1 MNLALNRFLKGLII
15 SITITFSLS
24 SANAQHAIDQ
34 ILGVVGSE
42 KILLSDIEQEHLRLK
57 MQGVEMQ
64 GDAKCNVF
72 EDLLIHKLLIHQA
85 AIDSIEVGTAMVE
98 AEMERRLRYFVNQV
112 GSEAELEKYFNK
124 SIFQIK
130 NDLRKTIKESL
141 VAQQM
146 QESVVKNV
154 TVTPSEVKKVFRNFP
169 KDSLPVIP
177 EQYEIRQIVLYP
189 PASGDAKLAVR
200 EKLLE
205 LRERILK
212 GERFS
217 TLAVA
222 YSEDRATVA
231 RGGELGFS
239 PRDQLVK
246 SFADAAFNLRDGQ
259 VSQIVE
265 SEYGF
270 HLIQMIERRDD
281 EVNVRHILMK
291 PSYSQSQLAQSQNKL
306 DSILNLI
313 NADSLTFKVA
323 AQRFS
328 EDEKTRLS
336 GGLTINPRTNTSL
349 FEKEH
354 LAPAD
359 FYVIKS
365 LKVGENS
372 APFESRD
379 EHANVV
385 YKILNITQII
395 PQHVANIE
403 QDYAIIQQAAMMQK
417 KQDVFTEWT
426 LKKINTTFIRIDP
439 SFQNCSFEF
448 LGWVK

>member
-1 MNLALNRFLKGLII
+1 MNLALNRFLKALII
-15 SITITFSLS
+15 SITITLSLS
-24 SANAQHAIDQ
+24 PANAQHIIDQ
-34 ILGVVGSE
+34 VLGVVGSE

-57 MQGVEMQ
+57 MQGIETE
-64 GDAKCNVF
+64 GDVKCNVF

-85 AIDSIEVGTAMVE
+85 ALDSIEVGAAMVE
-98 AEMERRLRYFVNQV
+98 SEMDRRLRYFINQV

-130 NDLRKTIKESL
+130 SDLRKTIKESL

-146 QESVVKNV
+146 QESIVKNV
-154 TVTPSEVKKVFRNFP
+154 TVTPSEVKKTFRSFP
-169 KDSLPVIP
+169 KDSLPTIP

-189 PASGDAKLAVR
+189 PASGEAKLAVR
-200 EKLLE
+200 ERLLE

-231 RGGELGFS
+231 HGGELGFS
-239 PRDQLVK
+239 SRDQLVK
-246 SFADAAFNLRDGQ
+246 SFADAAFNLKDGQ

-270 HLIQMIERRDD
+270 HLIQMIERRNDQ
-281 EVNVRHILMK
+281 VNVRHILMK
-291 PSYSQSQLAQSQNKL
+291 PSYTQSQLLQNQNKL
-306 DSILNLI
+306 DSIVNLI
-313 NADSLTFKVA
+313 NADSLTFKQA

-328 EDEKTRLS
+328 EDEKTKLS
-336 GGLTINPRTNTSL
+336 GGLAINPRTNTSL

-354 LAPAD
+354 LAPSD
-359 FYVIKS
+359 FYVIKN
-365 LKVGENS
+365 LKIGEIS
-372 APFESRD
+372 TPFESRD

-385 YKILNITQII
+385 NKILTITNII
-395 PQHVANIE
+395 PQHIANIE
-403 QDYAIIQQAAMMQK
+403 QDYATIQQMAMMQK
-417 KQDVFTEWT
+417 KQEAFTEWT
-426 LKKINTTFIRIDP
+426 QKKINSTFIRIDP